1 MFSSL
6 SRRAI
11 IMGSVAFAFSAL
23 VTVQSKAADS
33 KQETIKVGVVSGP
46 EEDLAVV
53 AKDVA
58 KTKGL
63 NVQLIDFDDYNLP
76 NEALVG
82 KDIDANAF
90 QHIPFMDAQVK
101 ARGYKLAVVGKTWVE
116 PLGFYSH
123 KIKNIKDLPD
133 GAKIGIQN
141 DPSNQGRALNLL
153 AKQGLIKLR
162 KDAPKLPSF
171 GDISENPHHY
181 DFVELD
187 AAQLARS
194 LDDVTMASINTNY
207 VISAKID
214 PKSVLLQEDRLHNP
228 YANIIVVRQGDE
240 NRPEIKTL
248 VESFQSDAVKKAM
261 EDKYHGAI
269 LPAWQ

>member
-1 MFSSL
+1 MFSAL

-11 IMGSVAFAFSAL
+11 LAGSVAFALCSFTAFQ
-23 VTVQSKAADS
+23 VKAADS
-33 KQETIKVGVVSGP
+33 QEKTIKVGVVSGP

-53 AKDVA
+53 AKNVA

-63 NVQLIDFDDYNLP
+63 NVQLVNFDDYNLP

-82 KDIDANAF
+82 KDIEANAF
-90 QHIPFMDAQVK
+90 QHVPFMDAQVK
-101 ARGYKLAVVGKTWVE
+101 ARGYKLAVIGKTWVE

-123 KIKNIKDLPD
+123 KIKNIKDLAD
-133 GAKIGIQN
+133 GAKIGVQN

-162 KDAPKLPSF
+162 KDSPALPSL
-171 GDISENPHHY
+171 GDISENPHHFN
-181 DFVELD
+181 FVELD

-194 LDDVTMASINTNY
+194 LDDVDMASINTNY

-228 YANIIVVRQGDE
+228 YANILVVRKGDE
-240 NRPEIKTL
+240 NKPEMKKL

-261 EDKYHGAI
+261 EDQYHGAI

>member
-6 SRRAI
+6 SRRVI
-11 IMGSVAFAFSAL
+11 LVGSVAFALCSFTAL
-23 VTVQSKAADS
+23 QTKAADS
-33 KQETIKVGVVSGP
+33 QDKTIKVGVVSGP
-46 EEDLAVV
+46 EEDLAIV
-53 AKDVA
+53 AKNVA

-63 NVQLIDFDDYNLP
+63 NIQLIDFDDYNLP

-123 KIKNIKDLPD
+123 KIKSLKELPD

-153 AKQGLIKLR
+153 AKQGLIKLK
-162 KDAPKLPSF
+162 KDAPTLPSLA
-171 GDISENPHHY
+171 DITENPHHY
-181 DFVELD
+181 DFIELD

-194 LDDVTMASINTNY
+194 LDDVSMASINTNY

-214 PKSVLLQEDRLHNP
+214 PKTVLLQEDRLHNP
-228 YANIIVVRQGDE
+228 YANIIVVRKGDE